1 MRKELTFERKVPKFE
16 TMKSGRMLQEIQGI
30 KKELNMLKERQEYL
44 EDSLLSA
51 DDIKA
56 LKEAKEDLKNKRTVS
71 LSEMKRKLGM

>member
-16 TMKSGRMLQEIQGI
+16 NMKGVRMVQEIQNI
-30 KKELNMLKERQEYL
+30 RKELNMLRERQEYL

-56 LKEAKEDLKNKRTVS
+56 LKEGRTDLKNKRTVS
-71 LSEMKRKLGM
+71 LSEMKKKLGM